1 MPQKEKIQQMFD
13 GIAPDYDRL
22 NHLMSLGVD
31 KTWRARALRE
41 IVDAR
46 RAQAI
51 LDIACG
57 TGDFSL
63 AIARRMHPD
72 SRITGLDLSEGML
85 AVMRD
90 KVEKAGLSDRIA
102 CEQGDSEAMRWADGT
117 FDVATIAFGIRN
129 FAHREA
135 ALREILRVLKPGGR
149 LVILEL
155 SVPENALLRWCY
167 NLYFK
172 HFVPWIG
179 GRVSGD
185 KAAYRYLPASV
196 LQFPGR
202 KEWMETMTACG
213 CAGVRH
219 KAFTFGLCRMY
230 VGEKNQNKNPIPP
243 SRANRNELLTS
254 SGSIGSS
261 ARYCSVHTP
270 RRCLTNGKADRT

>member
-1 MPQKEKIQQMFD
+1 MFD

-31 KTWRARALRE
+31 RSWRRRALRE
-41 IVDAR
+41 IVDAG
-46 RAQAI
+46 RAQSI

-63 AIARRMHPD
+63 AIAGRMHPD
-72 SRITGLDLSEGML
+72 SRIVGLDLSEGML

-90 KVEKAGLSDRIA
+90 KVAKAGLQDKIS
-102 CEQGDSEAMRWADGT
+102 CEQGDSEAMRFADGS
-117 FDVATIAFGIRN
+117 FDVVTIAFGIRN

-155 SVPENALLRWCY
+155 SVPENRILRWGY

-179 GRVSGD
+179 GLISGD
-185 KAAYRYLPASV
+185 RAAYTYLPASV
-196 LQFPGR
+196 QAFPGR
-202 KEWMETMTACG
+202 HAWMDTMHRCG
-213 CAGVRH
+213 YAQVRH
-219 KAFTFGLCRMY
+219 KAFTLGLCRMY
-230 VGEKNQNKNPIPP
+230 VGE
-243 SRANRNELLTS
+243 
-254 SGSIGSS
+254 
-261 ARYCSVHTP
+261 
-270 RRCLTNGKADRT
+270 

>member
-1 MPQKEKIQQMFD
+1 MFD

-31 KTWRARALRE
+31 RSWRRRALRE
-41 IVDAR
+41 IVDAG
-46 RAQAI
+46 RAQSI

-63 AIARRMHPD
+63 AIAGRMHPD
-72 SRITGLDLSEGML
+72 SRIVGLDLSEGML

-90 KVEKAGLSDRIA
+90 KVAKAGLQDKIS
-102 CEQGDSEAMRWADGT
+102 CEQGDSEAMRFADGS
-117 FDVATIAFGIRN
+117 FDVVTIAFGIRN

-155 SVPENALLRWCY
+155 SVPENRILRWGY

-179 GRVSGD
+179 GRISGD
-185 KAAYRYLPASV
+185 KAAYTYLPASV
-196 LQFPGR
+196 QAFPGR
-202 KEWMETMTACG
+202 REWTATMSGCG
-213 CAGVRH
+213 YAQVRH
-219 KAFTFGLCRMY
+219 KAFTLGLCRMY
-230 VGEKNQNKNPIPP
+230 VGEKGI
-243 SRANRNELLTS
+243 
-254 SGSIGSS
+254 
-261 ARYCSVHTP
+261 
-270 RRCLTNGKADRT
+270 

>member
-31 KTWRARALRE
+31 RSWRRRALRE

-46 RAQAI
+46 RAQSI

-63 AIARRMHPD
+63 AIAGRMHPD
-72 SRITGLDLSEGML
+72 SRVTGLDLSEGML

-90 KVEKAGLSDRIA
+90 KVARAGLEGRISS
-102 CEQGDSEAMRWADGT
+102 EQGDSETMRFADAS
-117 FDVATIAFGIRN
+117 FDVVTIAFGIRN

-155 SVPENALLRWCY
+155 SVPENRLLRWGY

-179 GRVSGD
+179 GRISGD
-185 KAAYRYLPASV
+185 RAAYTYLPASV
-196 LQFPGR
+196 QAFPGR
-202 KEWMETMTACG
+202 REWTATMAGCG
-213 CAGVRH
+213 YAQVRH
-219 KAFTFGLCRMY
+219 KAFTLGLCRMY
-230 VGEKNQNKNPIPP
+230 VGEKEN
-243 SRANRNELLTS
+243 
-254 SGSIGSS
+254 
-261 ARYCSVHTP
+261 
-270 RRCLTNGKADRT
+270 

>member
-31 KTWRARALRE
+31 RSWRRRALRE

-46 RAQAI
+46 RAQSI

-63 AIARRMHPD
+63 AIAGRMHPD

-90 KVEKAGLSDRIA
+90 KVAKAGLEGRIS
-102 CEQGDSEAMRWADGT
+102 CEQGDSEAMRFADAS
-117 FDVATIAFGIRN
+117 FDVVTIAFGIRN

-155 SVPENALLRWCY
+155 SVPENRFLRWGY

-179 GRVSGD
+179 GRISGD
-185 KAAYRYLPASV
+185 RAAYTYLPASV
-196 LQFPGR
+196 QTFPGR
-202 KEWMETMTACG
+202 REWTATMAGCG
-213 CAGVRH
+213 YAQVRH
-219 KAFTFGLCRMY
+219 KAFTLGLCRMY
-230 VGEKNQNKNPIPP
+230 VGEKP
-243 SRANRNELLTS
+243 S
-254 SGSIGSS
+254 
-261 ARYCSVHTP
+261 
-270 RRCLTNGKADRT
+270 NG

>member
-31 KTWRARALRE
+31 RSWRRRALRE
-41 IVDAR
+41 IVDAG
-46 RAQAI
+46 RAQSI

-63 AIARRMHPD
+63 AIGRRMHPD

-90 KVEKAGLSDRIA
+90 KVAKAGLEGRIS
-102 CEQGDSEAMRWADGT
+102 CEQGDSEAMRFADAS
-117 FDVATIAFGIRN
+117 FDVVTIAFGIRN

-155 SVPENALLRWCY
+155 SVPENRILRWGY

-179 GRVSGD
+179 GRISGD
-185 KAAYRYLPASV
+185 RAAYTYLPASV
-196 LQFPGR
+196 QAFPGR
-202 KEWMETMTACG
+202 REWTATMAGCG
-213 CAGVRH
+213 YAQVRH
-219 KAFTFGLCRMY
+219 KAFTLGLCRMY
-230 VGEKNQNKNPIPP
+230 VGEKEN
-243 SRANRNELLTS
+243 
-254 SGSIGSS
+254 
-261 ARYCSVHTP
+261 
-270 RRCLTNGKADRT
+270 

>member
-1 MPQKEKIQQMFD
+1 MPKTDKIRAMFD

-31 KTWRARALRE
+31 RSWRRRALRE

-46 RAQAI
+46 RAQSI

-63 AIARRMHPD
+63 AIAGRMHPD

-90 KVEKAGLSDRIA
+90 KVARAGLEGRIS
-102 CEQGDSEAMRWADGT
+102 CEQGDSEAMRFADAS
-117 FDVATIAFGIRN
+117 FDVVTIAFGIRN

-155 SVPENALLRWCY
+155 SVPENRLLRWGY

-179 GRVSGD
+179 GRISGD
-185 KAAYRYLPASV
+185 RAAYTYLPASV
-196 LQFPGR
+196 QAFPGR
-202 KEWMETMTACG
+202 REWTATMAGCG
-213 CAGVRH
+213 YAQVRH
-219 KAFTFGLCRMY
+219 KAFTLGLCRMY
-230 VGEKNQNKNPIPP
+230 VGEKT
-243 SRANRNELLTS
+243 A
-254 SGSIGSS
+254 
-261 ARYCSVHTP
+261 
-270 RRCLTNGKADRT
+270 